1 MVSTPYET
9 LGRTSQKQ
17 RTRQALIDAARELVA
32 RGMTPTVEE
41 AAEGAAISRATAYRY
56 FPNQAALLM
65 AAHPEIETQSLLPP
79 DAPDDPAE
87 RLDIVVEEITSV
99 VLANE
104 PQQRTML
111 RLSLDPNRAE
121 PLLLRQGRAIK
132 WIEEALEPC
141 RDVLSDNERR
151 RLAVAIRSAV
161 GIEALVWLIDIAGL
175 SRDEAVE
182 LQRWTASALLRAAL
196 AEAGGTNSA

>member
-182 LQRWTASALLRAAL
+182 LQRWSASALLRTAL
-196 AEAGGTNSA
+196 AEADGA

>member
-17 RTRQALIDAARELVA
+17 RTRQALVEAARELVA

-41 AAEGAAISRATAYRY
+41 AAEAAAISRTTAYRY
-56 FPNQAALLM
+56 FPNQAELLA

-87 RLDIVVEEITSV
+87 RLDTVVAELTRITV
-99 VLANE
+99 RNE

-141 RDVLSDNERR
+141 RALLGDDELR
-151 RLAVAIRSAV
+151 RLACATRAAI
-161 GIEALVWLIDIAGL
+161 GIEALVWLTDVAGM
-175 SRDEAVE
+175 SRREAVA
-182 LQRWTASALLRAAL
+182 LQRWSASALLEKAL
-196 AEAGGTNSA
+196 NEAPR

>member
-9 LGRTSQKQ
+9 LGRTSQKR
-17 RTRQALIDAARELVA
+17 RTRQALVDAARELVA
-32 RGMTPTVEE
+32 RGMTPTVED
-41 AAEGAAISRATAYRY
+41 AAETAGISRATAYRY
-56 FPNQAALLM
+56 FPNQGALLA

-79 DAPDDPAE
+79 DAPDDPVD
-87 RLDIVVEEITSV
+87 RLAMAIREFTTLVVNS
-99 VLANE
+99 E

-121 PLLLRQGRAIK
+121 PLLLRQGRAIP

-141 RDVLSDNERR
+141 RDVLSDRERR
-151 RLAVAIRSAV
+151 RLALAIRSAV
-161 GIEALVWLIDIAGL
+161 GIESLVWLVDVAEL

-182 LQRWTASALLRAAL
+182 LQRWTASALLQTAL
-196 AEAGGTNSA
+196 ADAGGSRPG